1 MPRDR
6 SKPLDQQQAA
16 DYLTAID
23 PGAARAELAVAQME
37 GWSGAI
43 GDQGTSFGPF
53 QLHKG
58 GAYPRSA
65 PQDPRQANR
74 WAWSKKGLSYA
85 DDRIRAAV
93 PNIDQLPPAMQVD
106 QIVRRF
112 ERPANPNAEVAGAL
126 QKLGGV
132 TPTSG
137 RGARPSSSSGS
148 GGGVDAFLGSVASNI
163 PGLGLVWQAGQ
174 GIGSLADF
182 LKVAAWLVNPLTWL
196 RALEGLFGFV
206 LIMAG
211 LFFLAKEG
219 RQAQTAGRLERVP
232 GVRRT
237 AELVGAGATAGASA
251 RRRVV
256 KSRRRRAED
265 EGEAQYREHRRSL
278 DEERLQRA
286 QKRIRDRDRK
296 QAKRRRMIERSKKH
310 DRIPF

>member
-6 SKPLDQQQAA
+6 SQPLDQQQAA
-16 DYLTAID
+16 GYLTAID

-43 GDQGTSFGPF
+43 GDRGTSFGPW

-65 PQDPRQANR
+65 PQDPQAANR
-74 WAWSKKGLSYA
+74 WAWSKPGISYA
-85 DDRIRAAV
+85 DDAIRRAV

-126 QKLGGV
+126 QRLGGV

-137 RGARPSSSSGS
+137 RGARPSSSSG
-148 GGGVDAFLGSVASNI
+148 GGVDGFLGSVASNI

-174 GIGSLADF
+174 GISSAADF

-196 RALEGLFGFV
+196 RFVEGFFGFL
-206 LIMAG
+206 LILAG

-219 RQAQTAGRLERVP
+219 RQAATASRLERVP
-232 GVRRT
+232 GVKRT
-237 AELVGAGATAGASA
+237 AELVGAGAAAGAGA

-265 EGEAQYREHRRSL
+265 EGEAHYREHRRGL

-296 QAKRRRMIERSKKH
+296 QAKRRRMLERSKRH

>member
-6 SKPLDQQQAA
+6 SQPLDQQQAA
-16 DYLTAID
+16 GYLTSID

-37 GWSGAI
+37 GWSGEI
-43 GDQGTSFGPF
+43 GDQGTSYGPW

-65 PQDPRQANR
+65 PQDPQAANR
-74 WAWSKKGLSYA
+74 WAWSKPGISYA
-85 DDRIRAAV
+85 DDAMRRAV
-93 PNIDQLPPAMQVD
+93 PNLEQLPPAMQVD

-137 RGARPSSSSGS
+137 RGARPSSSSG
-148 GGGVDAFLGSVASNI
+148 GGGVDSFLGSVAANI

-174 GIGSLADF
+174 GIGSVADF

-196 RALEGLFGFV
+196 RFVEGFFGFL
-206 LIMAG
+206 LILAG
-211 LFFLAKEG
+211 LYFLAKEG
-219 RQAQTAGRLERVP
+219 RQAATASRLERVP
-232 GVRRT
+232 GVKRT
-237 AELVGAGATAGASA
+237 AELVGAGAAAGSSVGRRSVK
-251 RRRVV
+251 RRRQ
-256 KSRRRRAED
+256 RQQAED
-265 EGEAQYREHRRSL
+265 EAAYHEHRRGR
-278 DEERLQRA
+278 DADRLERA
-286 QKRIRDRDRK
+286 QQRIRAREQK
-296 QAKRRRMIERSKKH
+296 QAKRRRLIERSRKH